1 MNHYISKGLQADK
14 ILVGVTAA
22 GTRFKLQ
29 NTNLTGVG
37 APVVKSPTQRI
48 SDLWELPD
56 RFAYPE
62 VRPLRSVSIAL
73 RYLLRKWEEK
83 GWNRHE
89 GG

>member
-1 MNHYISKGLQADK
+1 MFGLVDCPHLAQEWTVNYYISKGLQKDK

-37 APVVKSPTQRI
+37 APVVKGAAPRI
-48 SDLWELPD
+48 SDMWELPD

-62 VRPLRSVSIAL
+62 VRPLQ
-73 RYLLRKWEEK
+73 
-83 GWNRHE
+83 
-89 GG
+89 